1 MCKPDREGRCPHC
14 FDGRGYSATGSAN
27 AVIGKQAV
35 VIGAGMGGLAAA
47 GALAG
52 FFEHVVVLERDE
64 LPAGAADRQGT
75 PQGRHNHALLAGGQ
89 RALGALF
96 PGFEPDLVRA
106 DAVPLRVAADFYTE
120 MPGFDPFPQRDL
132 GWHVYSMSRP
142 LIELTVRRQVEQ
154 FPNVTLR
161 AHCGARSLEASGYQ
175 RASAVVGV
183 RCEDAQGKSETVSA
197 DLVVDASGR
206 GGLTCDLLEAVGL
219 QQSEATVIGV
229 DIGYASAVFEI
240 PDTAPAEWKAVLTM
254 PQAPESSRGAL
265 LLPLEGGER
274 WMISIGGRYGEK
286 PPGDAVGFLDFAG
299 QLRTPTIYNAI
310 RRAARLSEVARF
322 GFPASVWRHFERLEA
337 FPRGL
342 LPFGDAICRF
352 NPVWGQ
358 GMTVAAQE
366 AVLLRRLLGSSGGE
380 CRALA
385 DLAPAFFTEACSV
398 IESPWGQAAV
408 PDFVMPET
416 KGQRPPDFANQLRFG
431 GALARLAAEDP
442 DVHKLLAEVR
452 HLIRPSSDLR
462 APDLVARVQALMT
475 PG

>member
-1 MCKPDREGRCPHC
+1 M
-14 FDGRGYSATGSAN
+14 
-27 AVIGKQAV
+27 IGKQAV
-35 VIGAGMGGLAAA
+35 VIGAGMSGLAAA

-52 FFEHVVVLERDE
+52 FFEQVVVLERDE
-64 LPAGAADRQGT
+64 LPASAADRQGT

-89 RALGALF
+89 RALGTLF
-96 PGFEPDLVRA
+96 PGFEQDLA
-106 DAVPLRVAADFYTE
+106 QAGAVPLRVTADFCTE
-120 MPGFDPFPQRDL
+120 MPGLDPFPQRDL

-142 LIELTVRRQVEQ
+142 LIELTVRRRVERL
-154 FPNVTLR
+154 PNVTLR
-161 AHCGARSLEASGYQ
+161 SRFRARTLEASGHQ
-175 RASAVVGV
+175 RGAAVVGV
-183 RCEDAQGKSETVSA
+183 RCEDAQARTETVPA

-219 QQSEATVIGV
+219 QQPEATVIGV
-229 DIGYASAVFEI
+229 DIGYASAVFAI
-240 PDTAPAEWKAVLTM
+240 PDTASTEWKAVLTM

-286 PPGDAVGFLDFAG
+286 PPGDVVGFLNFAE

-310 RRAARLSEVARF
+310 RRAARVSEVARF
-322 GFPASVWRHFERLEA
+322 GFPASVWRHFERLQV

-366 AVLLRRLLGSSGGE
+366 AVLLRRLLGASGGDA
-380 CRALA
+380 RALA
-385 DLAPAFFTEACSV
+385 DLASAFFTEAWSV

-416 KGQRPPDFANQLRFG
+416 EGERPRDFENQLRFG
-431 GALARLAAEDP
+431 AALARLAAEDP
-442 DVHKLLAEVR
+442 DVHKLVAEVR
-452 HLIRPSSDLR
+452 HLIRPRSDLQ
-462 APDLVARVQALMT
+462 APELVARVQALMT

>member
-1 MCKPDREGRCPHC
+1 M
-14 FDGRGYSATGSAN
+14 AQ

-35 VIGAGMGGLAAA
+35 VIGAGMGGLAAT

-64 LPAGAADRQGT
+64 LPAGAVDRQGT

-96 PGFEPDLVRA
+96 PGFEQDLA
-106 DAVPLRVAADFYTE
+106 QAGAVPLRVTADFCTE

-142 LIELTVRRQVEQ
+142 LIELTVRRRVER
-154 FPNVTLR
+154 FPNVTRRSRCR
-161 AHCGARSLEASGYQ
+161 ARTLEASGHQ
-175 RASAVVGV
+175 RAATVVGV
-183 RCEDAQGKSETVSA
+183 RCEDAQGRSETVPA

-219 QQSEATVIGV
+219 QQPEATVIGI
-229 DIGYASAVFEI
+229 DIGYASAVFAI
-240 PDTAPAEWKAVLTM
+240 PDTAPTDWKAVLTM

-286 PPGDAVGFLDFAG
+286 PPGDAVGFLNFAG

-310 RRAARLSEVARF
+310 RHAARLSEIARF
-322 GFPASVWRHFERLEA
+322 GFPASVWRHFERLQA

-342 LPFGDAICRF
+342 LTFGDAICRF

-366 AVLLRRLLGSSGGE
+366 AVLLRRLLGANGGDA
-380 CRALA
+380 RALA
-385 DLAPAFFTEACSV
+385 DLAPAFFTKACSV

-416 KGQRPPDFANQLRFG
+416 EGERPPDFEKQLRFG

-442 DVHKLLAEVR
+442 DVHKLVAEVR
-452 HLIRPSSDLR
+452 HLIRPSSDLQ

>member
-1 MCKPDREGRCPHC
+1 MAK
-14 FDGRGYSATGSAN
+14 

-35 VIGAGMGGLAAA
+35 VISAGMAGLAAA

-89 RALGALF
+89 RALGALY
-96 PGFEPDLVRA
+96 PGFEQDLA
-106 DAVPLRVAADFYTE
+106 QAGAVPLRVTTDFCTE
-120 MPGFDPFPQRDL
+120 MPGFDRFPQRDL

-142 LIELTVRRQVEQ
+142 LIELTVRRRVERL
-154 FPNVTLR
+154 PNVTLR
-161 AHCGARSLEASGYQ
+161 SRCRVRTLEASGHQ
-175 RASAVVGV
+175 KTAAVVGV
-183 RCEDAQGKSETVSA
+183 CCEDARGRSQTVPA
-197 DLVVDASGR
+197 DLIVDASGR

-219 QQSEATVIGV
+219 QQPEATVIGV
-229 DIGYASAVFEI
+229 DFGYASAVFAI
-240 PDTAPAEWKAVLTM
+240 PDTAPADWKAVLTM

-286 PPGDAVGFLDFAG
+286 PPGDAVGFLNFAG
-299 QLRTPTIYNAI
+299 QLRTPTIYNAV

-322 GFPASVWRHFERLEA
+322 GFPASVWRHFERLQA

-366 AVLLRRLLGSSGGE
+366 AVLLRRLLGASGGDT
-380 CRALA
+380 RALA

-416 KGQRPPDFANQLRFG
+416 EGERPPDFENQLRFG
-431 GALARLAAEDP
+431 DALARLAAQDP
-442 DVHKLLAEVR
+442 DVHRLVAEVR
-452 HLIRPSSDLR
+452 HLIRPRSDLQ

-475 PG
+475 PR

>member
-1 MCKPDREGRCPHC
+1 M
-14 FDGRGYSATGSAN
+14 
-27 AVIGKQAV
+27 IGKQAV
-35 VIGAGMGGLAAA
+35 VIGAGMGGLAAT

-52 FFEHVVVLERDE
+52 FFERVVVLERDE
-64 LPAGAADRQGT
+64 LPAGAADRQGA

-89 RALGALF
+89 RALSALF
-96 PGFEPDLVRA
+96 PSFEQDLA
-106 DAVPLRVAADFYTE
+106 QAGAVPLRVTADFCTE

-142 LIELTVRRQVEQ
+142 LIELTVRSRVERL
-154 FPNVTLR
+154 PNVTLR
-161 AHCGARSLEASGYQ
+161 SRCRARTLEASGHQ
-175 RASAVVGV
+175 RAAAVVGV
-183 RCEDAQGKSETVSA
+183 RCEDAQGRSETVPA

-206 GGLTCDLLEAVGL
+206 GSLTCDLLEAVGL
-219 QQSEATVIGV
+219 QRPEATVIGV
-229 DIGYASAVFEI
+229 DIGYASAVFAI
-240 PDTAPAEWKAVLTM
+240 PDTASADWKAVLTM

-274 WMISIGGRYGEK
+274 WMVSIGGRYGEK
-286 PPGDAVGFLDFAG
+286 PPGDAVGFLNFAG

-310 RRAARLSEVARF
+310 RRAARFSEVARF
-322 GFPASVWRHFERLEA
+322 GFPASVWRHFERLQS

-366 AVLLRRLLGSSGGE
+366 AILLRRLLGASGGDA
-380 CRALA
+380 RALV
-385 DLAPAFFTEACSV
+385 DLVPAFFTEACSM
-398 IESPWGQAAV
+398 IESPWRQAAV

-416 KGQRPPDFANQLRFG
+416 EGERPPDFENQLRFG

-442 DVHKLLAEVR
+442 DVHKLVAEVR
-452 HLIRPSSDLR
+452 HLVRPSSDLQ

-475 PG
+475 RG

>member
-1 MCKPDREGRCPHC
+1 M
-14 FDGRGYSATGSAN
+14 AM
-27 AVIGKQAV
+27 IGKQAV
-35 VIGAGMGGLAAA
+35 VIGAGVGGLAAA
-47 GALAG
+47 RALAG

-64 LPAGAADRQGT
+64 LPACAADRQGT

-96 PGFEPDLVRA
+96 PGFEQDLA
-106 DAVPLRVAADFYTE
+106 QAGAVPLRVTADFCTE

-142 LIELTVRRQVEQ
+142 LIELTVRRRVEQ
-154 FPNVTLR
+154 SPNVTLR
-161 AHCGARSLEASGYQ
+161 SRCRARTLEASGHQ
-175 RASAVVGV
+175 RAVTVVGV
-183 RCEDAQGKSETVSA
+183 RCQDAEGRSETVPA
-197 DLVVDASGR
+197 DLVVDASGS
-206 GGLTCDLLEAVGL
+206 GVLTCKLLEAVGL
-219 QQSEATVIGV
+219 QQPEATAIGV
-229 DIGYASAVFEI
+229 DIGYASAVFAI
-240 PDTAPAEWKAVLTM
+240 PDTAPGDWKAVLTM
-254 PQAPESSRGAL
+254 PQAPESSRSAV

-286 PPGDAVGFLDFAG
+286 PPGDAVGFLNFAA

-310 RRAARLSEVARF
+310 RLAARLSEVARF
-322 GFPASVWRHFERLEA
+322 GFPASVWRHFERLQA

-366 AVLLRRLLGSSGGE
+366 AVLLRRLLGANGRDA
-380 CRALA
+380 RALA
-385 DLAPAFFTEACSV
+385 ELAPAFFTEAHSV
-398 IESPWGQAAV
+398 IGSPWVQAAV
-408 PDFVMPET
+408 PDFVMPQTE
-416 KGQRPPDFANQLRFG
+416 GERPPDFEKQLRFG

-442 DVHKLLAEVR
+442 DVHKLMAEVR
-452 HLIRPSSDLR
+452 HLIRPSSDLQ